1 MNRLFENQKSTM
13 IEDYERRLKELEER
27 KTSEFNDMQS
37 NLQKQIDDLKR
48 LLEEERANLHGD
60 AQAQRQKM

>member
-27 KTSEFNDMQS
+27 KTSEFNDMQCQ
-37 NLQKQIDDLKR
+37 LQRQIDDLKR

-60 AQAQRQKM
+60 AQAQR